1 MKMLLRTTQDDAINC
16 LASLIYDLYSLPEA
30 EMRKSIVGRCK
41 YLAEIV
47 DRESG
52 KFKMEKVLVDIKL
65 EKQLEDMER
74 RIGK

>member
-1 MKMLLRTTQDDAINC
+1 MKVLLRTTQDDTINC
-16 LASLIYDLYSLPEA
+16 LASLIYDLYSLPE
-30 EMRKSIVGRCK
+30 
-41 YLAEIV
+41 AEIV